1 MQLPLNISTSV
12 SIEVEFLS
20 QSVCIEILIVVATLF
35 FKKSVVPVGLFA
47 LFEMICYHVC
57 VCERDSLKKNLETT
71 KMSSSR

>member
-1 MQLPLNISTSV
+1 MQLPLDISTSV

-35 FKKSVVPVGLFA
+35 FKKRVVPVGLFA

-57 VCERDSLKKNLETT
+57 V
-71 KMSSSR
+71 

>member
-1 MQLPLNISTSV
+1 MQLPLDISTSV

-47 LFEMICYHVC
+47 LVVMI
-57 VCERDSLKKNLETT
+57 TI
-71 KMSSSR
+71 M